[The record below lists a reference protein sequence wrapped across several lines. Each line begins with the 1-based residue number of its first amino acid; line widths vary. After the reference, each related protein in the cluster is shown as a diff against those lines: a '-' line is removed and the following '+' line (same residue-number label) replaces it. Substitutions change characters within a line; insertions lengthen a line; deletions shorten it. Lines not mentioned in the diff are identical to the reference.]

1 MCSEGTCDDCMRSNS
16 VLQGLPGL
24 PGLNGKTVLSGT
36 GVPDPSL
43 GVDGDFY
50 IDLNAPMNIYLK
62 VAGVWVFKNR
72 LMGVDGNGFLYT
84 ESTLISSAQL
94 LNSLASPVVVTQT
107 PPVGYAIVPVSIVGS
122 LRYNSVPYVCQ
133 YGMGVVYNNPS
144 NTFAAAWASFLVTN
158 TVSTMSN
165 APVSPQLNIPTDFPL
180 AVRPNY
186 PGNITA
192 GNSELLVRVI
202 YYITPA

>member
-1 MCSEGTCDDCMRSNS
+1 MCSEGTCDDCMRSNR

-107 PPVGYAIVPVSIVGS
+107 PPAGYAIVPVSIVGS

-144 NTFAAAWASFLVTN
+144 NTFVAAWASFLVTN

-165 APVSPQLNIPTDFPL
+165 APVSPQLNIPTGVPL

>member
-1 MCSEGTCDDCMRSNS
+1 MRSNR

-72 LMGVDGNGFLYT
+72 LMGVDGNSFFLS
-84 ESTLISSAQL
+84 ESTLITSSQL
-94 LNSLASPVVVTQT
+94 LNSSSSPVVITQT
-107 PPVGYAIVPVSIVGS
+107 PPIGYAIIPVSIATS
-122 LRYNSVPYVCQ
+122 LRFNSAPYVCP
-133 YGMGVVYNNPS
+133 YGMHVVYTNSS
-144 NTFAAAWASFLVTN
+144 NQYAASFQINSSSSVI
-158 TVSTMSN
+158 SN
-165 APVSPQLNIPTDFPL
+165 YGVPPLISIPTGYAL
-180 AVRPNY
+180 AVKPS
-186 PGNITA
+186 PSGTITA